1 MMIVTLLLCTSLGA
15 SVTVQEHPIAKVIT
29 MLEELASKAES
40 EGKAEAVSFSKYQYW
55 CKNSV
60 KELSK
65 AITEEKEKIDQLE
78 STIEAK
84 TKEKATLEEEIAV
97 LEKQIAKMQAAA
109 KEADEARDKGA
120 ELYEKAN
127 Q

>member
-1 MMIVTLLLCTSLGA
+1 MVGVVAVTILLCTSFGA
-15 SVTVQEHPIAKVIT
+15 TTATQEHPIAKVIT
-29 MLEELASKAES
+29 MLEGLATKAES
-40 EGKAEAVSFSKYQYW
+40 EGKAEAVSFSKYEYW

-65 AITEEKEKIDQLE
+65 AIAEEKELIDQL
-78 STIEAK
+78 SSKIEAK

-109 KEADEARDKGA
+109 KE
-120 ELYEKAN
+120 
-127 Q
+127 